1 MKLSAIIIRIFFLI
15 GATTASGPHLSISIR
30 DGSFRGGLDD
40 FDPTFHWTGASRIKD
55 VDLSYGIISAARLTA
70 NFTSIPR
77 NIWAKASTSISGW
90 GLTAKAYIDCQNY
103 NNADFEIIAGNKN
116 NKLRMKMLADAA
128 VKNFHVRSMEVTK
141 RLDLLGARLSLTP
154 KIDLDRNDRSA
165 IIKYSN
171 GDSDIKISASANVQ
185 EVEIS
190 HHTAFSDVKLVAS
203 VNGQEMTVSK
213 QIDDKNRVA
222 PTINSNGDVS
232 VEWERS
238 LEDGSSLTTTFRP
251 NDSVDIEWKDD
262 AWTGNVNMALDGN
275 RITGT
280 NISV

>member
-1 MKLSAIIIRIFFLI
+1 
-15 GATTASGPHLSISIR
+15 
-30 DGSFRGGLDD
+30 
-40 FDPTFHWTGASRIKD
+40 
-55 VDLSYGIISAARLTA
+55 
-70 NFTSIPR
+70 
-77 NIWAKASTSISGW
+77 
-90 GLTAKAYIDCQNY
+90 
-103 NNADFEIIAGNKN
+103 
-116 NKLRMKMLADAA
+116 MKMLADAA
-128 VKNFHVRSMEVTK
+128 VKHFHVRSVEATK
-141 RLDLLGARLSLTP
+141 GLDLLGAKLTLTP

-213 QIDDKNRVA
+213 QIDDKNRVS

-251 NDSVDIEWKDD
+251 NDNINVEWRDD
-262 AWTGNVNMALDGN
+262 AWIGNVNMALDGN
-275 RITGT
+275 QITGT
-280 NISV
+280 NISVKRNISF